1 MSASAGG
8 GRRLAL
14 VESPAQLLNVL
25 ELDAREPQPEP
36 TKIAVLAPSGEPSRT
51 QLRAMTS
58 LARQQGHEV
67 TWYEPR
73 LGGAS
78 VARSVRAM
86 AADLRGV
93 ERLVVGDPFSGVIGV
108 IISVSRPTEVTIVD
122 DGTATL
128 EFARQWAAG
137 EPLTRWH
144 ERDGKAR
151 PVGPQVGSQLGSLVR
166 GQVADA
172 LRRRLAPEACSLRLF
187 TVMPVD
193 LPGVAIVANS
203 YDWVRARHHPPV
215 IKTGADL
222 VGTSLVES
230 GVLDEEAYLD
240 TVADLI
246 RTHRVDR
253 YFAHRKENDRK
264 LARIHQLGIQVMQP
278 LLPLELVARRGPIGR
293 RVLSFPSTVVH
304 TLPVVLAGSASEV
317 VVCTLS
323 HGWYGPSAPPRAD
336 SFLSSVTTEARRRHG
351 LAAVAC

>member
-1 MSASAGG
+1 VSDS
-8 GRRLAL
+8 RLAL
-14 VESPAQLLNVL
+14 VESPAQLLNVI
-25 ELDAREPQPEP
+25 ELDRVEPQSEP
-36 TKIAVLAPSGEPSRT
+36 TRIAVLAPVSEPTRT

-58 LARQQGHEV
+58 LARQQGHPV
-67 TWYEPR
+67 SWYDPR

-93 ERLVVGDPFSGVIGV
+93 DRLVVGDPFSGVIGV
-108 IISVSRPTEVTIVD
+108 IISISRPREVTIVD

-144 ERDGKAR
+144 DKLA
-151 PVGPQVGSQLGSLVR
+151 GPGTKPTGSPLGSLVR
-166 GQVADA
+166 GQVADQ
-172 LRRRLAPEACSLRLF
+172 LRRRLAPQSCRLRLF

-193 LPGVAIVANS
+193 LPGVEVVPNS
-203 YDWVRARHHPPV
+203 YGWVRQRHEPPV

-240 TVADLI
+240 TVAELA

-264 LARIHQLGIQVMQP
+264 LARIHQLGLQVMQP
-278 LLPLELVARRGPIGR
+278 LLPLELIARRGPIGR
-293 RVLSFPSTVVH
+293 RILSFPSTVVYS
-304 TLPVVLAGSASEV
+304 LPVVLAGSASEV

-323 HGWYGPSAPPRAD
+323 QGWYGPSAPPRAD
-336 SFLSSVTTEARRRHG
+336 AFLSSVTNQARRQHG

>member
-1 MSASAGG
+1 MTAAGG
-8 GRRLAL
+8 ERQRLAL

-25 ELDAREPQPEP
+25 ELERYEPQDEP
-36 TKIAVLAPSGEPSRT
+36 TKIAVLAPIGEPTRT

-58 LARQQGHEV
+58 LARRSGHEV
-67 TWYEPR
+67 SWYDPR

-93 ERLVVGDPFSGVIGV
+93 DRLIIGDPFSGVIGV
-108 IISVSRPTEVTIVD
+108 IISISRPTEVTVVD

-128 EFARQWAAG
+128 EFVRQWSAG
-137 EPLTRWH
+137 APLTRWH
-144 ERDGKAR
+144 DPAR
-151 PVGPQVGSQLGSLVR
+151 PTGAAQLGTLVR
-166 GQVADA
+166 DQVADA
-172 LRRRLAPEACSLRLF
+172 LRRRLSRDTCRLRLF
-187 TVMPVD
+187 TAMPVQ
-193 LPGVAIVANS
+193 LPGIEVLPNT
-203 YDWVRARHHPPV
+203 YGWVRARYEPPT

-230 GVLDEEAYLD
+230 GVLDEECYLD

-246 RTHRVDR
+246 STHRADR

-264 LARIHQLGIQVMQP
+264 LARINELGVQVMQP
-278 LLPLELVARRGPIGR
+278 LLPLELIARRGPIGR
-293 RVLSFPSTVVH
+293 QVLSFPSTVVH

-323 HGWYGPSAPPRAD
+323 GGRYAPQAPPQAD
-336 SFLSSVTTEARRRHG
+336 AFLSSVTAMARRQHG